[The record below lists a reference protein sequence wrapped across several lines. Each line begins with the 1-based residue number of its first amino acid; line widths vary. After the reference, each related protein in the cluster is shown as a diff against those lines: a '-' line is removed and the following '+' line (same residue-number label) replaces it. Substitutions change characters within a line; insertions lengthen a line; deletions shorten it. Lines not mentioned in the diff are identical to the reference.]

1 MAVMPTAAT
10 VVVAVA
16 FALVGFEA
24 MAVRISAVT
33 RALVIGVGSIGP

>member
-1 MAVMPTAAT
+1 MPTAAT

-16 FALVGFEA
+16 FALVGFET
-24 MAVRISAVT
+24 MAVFIAAVT